1 MYSSIIFKPCFR
13 RDVILKICLD
23 ITLPAGAAKATLRHL
38 REQAQREVDAAVIVQ
53 KHWRRNQAK
62 RRFEGMLDEVRR
74 VTGAQAPDSAVRFRR
89 IEFVH

>member
-1 MYSSIIFKPCFR
+1 MDGPNQVQKFLGSGDFGF
-13 RDVILKICLD
+13 
-23 ITLPAGAAKATLRHL
+23 A
-38 REQAQREVDAAVIVQ
+38 EQREVDAAVIVQ

-74 VTGAQAPDSAVRFRR
+74 VTGAQAPDSAVRFWR